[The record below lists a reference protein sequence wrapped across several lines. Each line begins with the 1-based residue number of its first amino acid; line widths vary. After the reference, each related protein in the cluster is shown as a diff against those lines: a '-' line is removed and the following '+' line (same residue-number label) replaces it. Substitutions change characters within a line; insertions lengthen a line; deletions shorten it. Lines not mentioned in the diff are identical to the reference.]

1 VSSSLP
7 RVLLCLPQMPQ
18 DPASGAARSLST
30 ICGILA
36 ASGFDVRGIGTT
48 ASEGGANADPL
59 SLLLALG
66 IHPQKDSARSEGRV
80 RSELRYTHRG
90 VGYHLLHVGARTPWT
105 WEPIHG
111 RQFDRI
117 FDEALRDFRPDILF
131 TFGGTP
137 GDRRRRERARR
148 QGAKVVF
155 GLRNE
160 GYLTSDFFDD
170 TIDAV
175 LTPSQF
181 LSDLYR
187 RAIGLESTPIPTPIE
202 LADVVAED
210 HDPILFTMIN
220 PSREKGVMVVARL
233 AEELSVRRPDIPLL
247 FIESRGSGGLLV
259 AAGLAGGFDLR
270 RHENLMFSPSVPRP
284 KDIFAPTRALLVP
297 SVWQEAFGRV
307 AAEALLNGIPPIVSD
322 RGGLPEACNGAGFVM
337 PLPPEV
343 TPETEHPVE
352 PEVVAPWIE
361 LIERLEG
368 DAAFYA
374 EEVERAR
381 QASAAY
387 RPETL
392 APRYVEY
399 FGKVAE

>member
-1 VSSSLP
+1 V
-7 RVLLCLPQMPQ
+7 PQ

-30 ICGILA
+30 ICEILA
-36 ASGFDVRGIGTT
+36 SSGFLVRGIGTT
-48 ASEGGANADPL
+48 ASEAGTGADPS
-59 SLLLALG
+59 SLLHSHG
-66 IHPQKDSARSEGRV
+66 IHPQIDSARTANRV
-80 RSELRYTHRG
+80 RPELRYTHRG
-90 VGYHLLHVGARTPWT
+90 VAYHLLHVGARTPWT

-117 FDEALRDFRPDILF
+117 FDETLRDFRPDILF

-148 QGAKVVF
+148 QGARVIF

-160 GYLTSDFFDD
+160 GYLTPGFFDE
-170 TIDAV
+170 TIDAI

-187 RAIGLESTPIPTPIE
+187 RALGLESTPIPTPIE
-202 LADVVAED
+202 LADVVAEERE
-210 HDPILFTMIN
+210 PILFTMIN
-220 PSREKGVMVVARL
+220 PSREKGLMVMARL
-233 AEELSVRRPDIPLL
+233 AEELSVRRPDIPML

-270 RHENLMFSPSVPRP
+270 RHENLMLSPSVPQP
-284 KDIFAPTRALLVP
+284 KDIYAPTRALLVP

-322 RGGLPEACNGAGFVM
+322 RGGLPDACNGAGFVI

-343 TPETEHPVE
+343 TPEMERPVD
-352 PEVVAPWIE
+352 PEVVAPWID
-361 LIERLEG
+361 LIERMEG

-392 APRYVEY
+392 APRYVE
-399 FGKVAE
+399 FFRNVSDE